1 MVDKKNIILAFG
13 NKEFNN
19 SLTEL
24 KEFLSFNLK
33 TTDNLL
39 DCGPLE
45 NYQGLIVHEDA
56 LKDTNFKKLTNNKRI
71 NMIIFHNSKTIKIT
85 ENAEKLNLPATFNQ
99 IDKIVVNNIVKK
111 KFKDNS
117 SLEINNYNLD
127 KNLRRLTKDTTYL
140 ELTEKEIEL
149 IELLNKNSFTKKK
162 EILSI
167 IWKYSK
173 DADTH
178 TVETHIYR
186 LRKKIKDVF
195 KDEDFIRS
203 ETNGYTI

>member
-24 KEFLSFNLK
+24 KEYLSFNLQ
-33 TTDNLL
+33 TADNLQ

-56 LKDTNFKKLTNNKRI
+56 LKNENFKDLIKDKKINK
-71 NMIIFHNSKTIKIT
+71 IIFHSSKTIKVS
-85 ENAEKLNLPATFNQ
+85 ENTEKLNIPVSFNQ
-99 IDKIVVNNIVKK
+99 IDKIVINNIVKK
-111 KFKDNS
+111 KFKANS
-117 SLEINNYNLD
+117 SLEVNTYKLD
-127 KNLRRLTKDTTYL
+127 KNLRRLIKDGTFL

-149 IELLNKNSFTKKK
+149 IELLKKKSFTKKK

-195 KDEDFIRS
+195 NDQDFIKS
-203 ETNGYTI
+203 ETKGYTI

>member
-1 MVDKKNIILAFG
+1 MADKKNIILAFG

-127 KNLRRLTKDTTYL
+127 KNMRSQELNQKMLKHKAKDL
-140 ELTEKEIEL
+140 K
-149 IELLNKNSFTKKK
+149 
-162 EILSI
+162 IL
-167 IWKYSK
+167 
-173 DADTH
+173 D
-178 TVETHIYR
+178 
-186 LRKKIKDVF
+186 
-195 KDEDFIRS
+195 
-203 ETNGYTI
+203 